1 MAVISKV
8 KSTLNSWSEPDT
20 VKNEIA
26 KKSASG
32 AAIGAATGH
41 AGATLL
47 STVRGKNSELPKV
60 GATGGAVVGANIGA
74 INGAFTGSLKYLAGN
89 TAKFFGLTD

>member
-1 MAVISKV
+1 MKLQRNQLRS
-8 KSTLNSWSEPDT
+8 
-20 VKNEIA
+20 
-26 KKSASG
+26 